1 MTAAAG
7 AAVAGAAHPPPDPPP
22 HPPPHPLQP
31 AEATAVFNPSLRR
44 KPLRHAAGIK
54 VQAL

>member
-1 MTAAAG
+1 MTAVAG
-7 AAVAGAAHPPPDPPP
+7 AAVAGAAHPPPD
-22 HPPPHPLQP
+22 PPPHPLQP